1 MRNPSEAVEQHLKQ
15 LGIICLAIASG
26 VVIFGGVVW
35 YLLNSG
41 GFTPAEGLPG
51 YLATLFNLAALVALL
66 KAHFLPRLFPPP
78 PSGAPEES
86 RLAWHK
92 RNTILGFAIREGAA
106 FIALVGVL
114 MTGQQ
119 AGGFTIAGLAI
130 VAMAFAWPRLD
141 QFQDFS

>member
-1 MRNPSEAVEQHLKQ
+1 MRNVSEAVEQHLKQ
-15 LGIICLAIASG
+15 LAIICFAIVSG

-35 YLLNSG
+35 YLVNSG
-41 GFTPAEGLPG
+41 GFTPPEGLPS
-51 YLATLFNLAALVALL
+51 YVATLFNLVALATLL
-66 KAHFLPRLFPPP
+66 KAHFLPRLFPAPS
-78 PSGAPEES
+78 SGAPEES

-119 AGGFTIAGLAI
+119 AGGFTMAGLAI
-130 VAMAFAWPRLD
+130 VAMVFAWPRPD
-141 QFQDFS
+141 QLQDSS

>member
-15 LGIICLAIASG
+15 LGIISFAIVSG

-41 GFTPAEGLPG
+41 GFTPPDGLPT
-51 YLATLFNLAALVALL
+51 YLATLFNLMALVALV
-66 KAHFLPRLFPPP
+66 KAHFLPRLFSAPPP
-78 PSGAPEES
+78 EAPEES

-92 RNTILGFAIREGAA
+92 RKTILGFAIREGAA

-114 MTGQQ
+114 LTGQQ
-119 AGGFTIAGLAI
+119 AGGFAMAGLA
-130 VAMAFAWPRLD
+130 VVTMVFAWPRGD
-141 QFQDFS
+141 QLQRS